1 MSNIY
6 DGVLCEMHLLN
17 ITNLKRGTKKM
28 RINWKIFSA
37 KTLLAKFNKKFDRIL
52 LSSIP
57 WKLWNDGNGA
67 SLPIGKRVD
76 LYKRGHC
83 VKVSKY
89 GVISGLY
96 FPTFGLNME
105 RYEVFGHFSRS
116 GSLKNCMFS
125 YQWTVS
131 YTIETSIVKEFII

>member
-1 MSNIY
+1 MPNIY
-6 DGVLCEMHLLN
+6 DGVICEMHLLN
-17 ITNLKRGTKKM
+17 ITNLKWDTKKM
-28 RINWKIFSA
+28 RINRKRFSA
-37 KTLLAKFNKKFDRIL
+37 KTLLSKFNKKFDRIL
-52 LSSIP
+52 LSSIS

-67 SLPIGKRVD
+67 SLPIEKRVD
-76 LYKRGHC
+76 LYKRFTAW
-83 VKVSKY
+83 KVSKY
-89 GVISGLY
+89 GVISGPY
-96 FPTFGLNME
+96 FPAFGLNTE